1 MDQTERRMELYRILQ
16 NEGVVA
22 LARLAEHFGVST
34 MTVRRDMRHFERQ
47 GLASISRG
55 NARLSRGTSLAEPS
69 FATKATAMTA
79 HKQAVARMAADLV
92 ADGDAIIVD
101 CGTTTLQLLRYL
113 GSKHVTVITNSMPVA
128 AVAGPDPHI
137 ELVLAPGEYDDTNS
151 GVFGEYTIEFLRRFH
166 VDKAFLGA
174 WGWDARAGATDPSL
188 ADASV
193 KMVMAAS
200 ASMRFLLADSSK
212 YGHAYLAR
220 YAHLEDFGVIV
231 TDSDLE
237 GDARAA
243 VRFRCPNLMVAPIE
257 RG

>member
-1 MDQTERRMELYRILQ
+1 VAGDLDALQ
-16 NEGVVA
+16 A
-22 LARLAEHFGVST
+22 
-34 MTVRRDMRHFERQ
+34 
-47 GLASISRG
+47 ISVK
-55 NARLSRGTSLAEPS
+55 TYYDT
-69 FATKATAMTA
+69 F
-79 HKQAVARMAADLV
+79 
-92 ADGDAIIVD
+92 
-101 CGTTTLQLLRYL
+101 
-113 GSKHVTVITNSMPVA
+113 A
-128 AVAGPDPHI
+128 AVNTPENMDAYLQSAYNLPKLRR
-137 ELVLAPGEYDDTNS
+137 ELADESSEFYFVYADDTLAGYLKINEAPAQVEFHDS
-151 GVFGEYTIEFLRRFH
+151 KALEIERLY